1 MPQDENGNYTDL
13 SEERKEHFWNYFT
26 ITSPIDPETHLEA
39 WPDTVFKQK
48 YMPIFPLPSF
58 TNIVKEEPMNLTVYT
73 RSSLFSWQNR
83 LSMHSWDLDQFSK
96 ECGLMPINYKDFVFP
111 PGEITDDVE
120 KKYRAL
126 RETILVFHIT
136 DRGFERGSRNG
147 DCFDL
152 KFFNSVNG
160 QTATHAQVWNGDKVR
175 VPDLVTRD
183 FLNDVARY
191 VEREENMWDNLPNEE
206 YWKWHNSFVR
216 DAVLRELLHASVR
229 KFRYMN
235 DLGELEP
242 LLEWVHE
249 RGASDAG
256 ADAKAQANAFVL
268 LRKTAWWFLWATFVG
283 YASIIR
289 FPENRQ
295 RMRTRLPKLIPAVWP
310 LPFEHF
316 LSGQHKSDDPIA
328 PPSDPTP
335 DPAPAP
341 DPPPTSAPPAP
352 AKVYRLNRMRAAF

>member
-249 RGASDAG
+249 RCGCGCQSASKRVCAAPKNRLVVFVGNVCGLREHHPLSGKPTAHAHAIAKIDPGRVAVAIRTLPFGTAQIRRPDCTAFRPDARSSTGARPTAHKRAAG
-256 ADAKAQANAFVL
+256 ARQSVPLKPNARSVL
-268 LRKTAWWFLWATFVG
+268 
-283 YASIIR
+283 
-289 FPENRQ
+289 N
-295 RMRTRLPKLIPAVWP
+295 
-310 LPFEHF
+310 
-316 LSGQHKSDDPIA
+316 
-328 PPSDPTP
+328 
-335 DPAPAP
+335 
-341 DPPPTSAPPAP
+341 
-352 AKVYRLNRMRAAF
+352 